1 MIAVM
6 EECAEEIQQLHERVA
21 QHGAS
26 LEARDVGLEDP
37 ALDADL
43 RQVCHELRR
52 LAEMRTPVDKRR
64 IWRNV
69 FDLVTAAVQVKSLEV
84 RSKVALTSDELIP
97 LLSLAVIRAGL
108 DTLPAELLY
117 LEQFSFVGKASA
129 AASSGSSGRGS
140 GGGGSA
146 GPGSTAESQTGADSQ
161 GSYHLITMLAVK
173 QFLLSADVFGCGRG
187 TAGDAAD
194 RSGRGAAAGGGGG
207 PALLRRTSG
216 GGSSFSPM
224 ASGATSKVTSSAT
237 AGSGQGTAAAKAT
250 PKSVAEAM
258 LKARRSTQQLAISG
272 AALATEDGGSASS
285 SRRTGGGEFRPR
297 TDGENEAGHGEG
309 AARHEAPEGSP
320 KTSRRPSKPSSASRA
335 AGVGASAAPPSGP
348 RKIQLPELKEKERPS
363 DDDVGPLLRKLRGF

>member
-6 EECAEEIQQLHERVA
+6 EECAGEIQQMHERVA
-21 QHGAS
+21 QHGSS
-26 LEARDVGLEDP
+26 LGARDVGLEDP

-69 FDLVTAAVQVKSLEV
+69 FDLVTAAVQVKSLEL

-117 LEQFSFVGKASA
+117 LEQFSFVGKASSA
-129 AASSGSSGRGS
+129 AASGGS
-140 GGGGSA
+140 GGGGGGGAGAGSA
-146 GPGSTAESQTGADSQ
+146 AETKTGADSQ

-173 QFLLSADVFGCGRG
+173 QFLLSADVFGCERDA
-187 TAGDAAD
+187 AGDAAD
-194 RSGRGAAAGGGGG
+194 RSGRGAAGVGGGG
-207 PALLRRTSG
+207 PALLRSTSG
-216 GGSSFSPM
+216 GGVGGSSFSPM
-224 ASGATSKVTSSAT
+224 TSGAGSRIMSSAT
-237 AGSGQGTAAAKAT
+237 AGSGQGAGAATAAH
-250 PKSVAEAM
+250 KSVAEAM

-285 SRRTGGGEFRPR
+285 SRRTSGEFRLR
-297 TDGENEAGHGEG
+297 ADGGNEAGRGEG
-309 AARHEAPEGSP
+309 TAQPEPSKGSP
-320 KTSRRPSKPSSASRA
+320 RRAPKPSSASR
-335 AGVGASAAPPSGP
+335 AAPPSGP